1 MIVYFLTY
9 FQNPEEIIGKFS
21 KLGEYGI
28 AVLLVGLMF
37 FALMI
42 LREWLKKK
50 RDRQGD
56 FMQSISDAMVV
67 IKDEVVRMNK
77 TLDEQKTATLM
88 ISGVAENMAERI
100 SKVEDVTNQTYSD
113 VKILKDR
120 DKR

>member
-88 ISGVAENMAERI
+88 ISGIAENMAERI